1 MLDAHRFAERPVLRR
16 LTLALLGGVL
26 MGVASPSL
34 PAAEAAGLRGQVLSG
49 SHPIA
54 FSPVTLYR
62 SGHGAKQPK
71 TLARGRT
78 GHDGSF
84 RLTYDA
90 RAGRAST
97 GSVLYL
103 TAGAPE
109 RAAAPTPAP
118 PSSACRRVG
127 SRRYG
132 GGARRCRSAARP
144 RIGRAVRLASALGS
158 APVPER
164 VVVNELTTVAA
175 GFGLAQFVHEDRITG
190 RSPGLE
196 NAAAM
201 AANLANAR
209 TGRQAR
215 VLRSKPN
222 GGQTSTLR
230 AFNSLAN
237 LLAPCARAEHRCAEL
252 LRLATPP
259 GGREPRGTLQ
269 AVANIA
275 RNPTQNVGRLF
286 AAARSG
292 PTPYAPAL
300 RRSERPDSWTLAL
313 RFDGDGQTL
322 DGPGNFAIDAEG
334 NIWVLNN
341 YEYQASPFA
350 PACGSDLLLKLT
362 PDGRFA
368 PGSPYTGGGLSGAG
382 YGITFDPDGDLW
394 VGNYGFAGTGCEQQ
408 PAHNSVS
415 KFTGGGRALS
425 PDATETSTGGFTE
438 GSISW
443 PQGTVSDR
451 AGNIWVANC
460 GNDSVTQYPNGD
472 PAAARSLTGL
482 GLEKPFD
489 IAINGEGQAFVT
501 AVGNDSVAML
511 NPDGTPTSRSPIT
524 GGGLN
529 RPMGIA
535 VDSRGNMWVA
545 NSGLIDLPCPDA
557 APSLSTRGG
566 SLTLI
571 GPDGEPESPTAF
583 TGGGLTI
590 PWGITVDGDDHVWV
604 ANFGK
609 QRVSEFC
616 GLRPRTCPPGAETGD
631 PISPNGTGY
640 GFDGLVR
647 NTGLAVDP
655 SGNVWVANNW
665 LTIPVQS
672 NPGGHQVV
680 AFVGIAAPLET
691 PVIGPPRR

>member
-1 MLDAHRFAERPVLRR
+1 VLRR
-16 LTLALLGGVL
+16 LTLVVLGGVL
-26 MGVASPSL
+26 MGAGVPSL
-34 PAAEAAGLRGQVLSG
+34 PVAEAAEVRGRVMSG
-49 SHPIA
+49 SHPIG
-54 FSPVTLYR
+54 FSPVKLHR
-62 SGHGAKQPK
+62 SGHGAKQPRP
-71 TLARGRT
+71 LARART
-78 GHDGSF
+78 GRDGRF
-84 RLTYDA
+84 RLTYEA
-90 RAGRAST
+90 RAARASA
-97 GSVLYL
+97 GAVLYL
-103 TAGAPE
+103 TAGAPK

-118 PSSACRRVG
+118 PSSACVRVG
-127 SRRYG
+127 SPRDEGR
-132 GGARRCRSAARP
+132 ARLCRSAGWP
-144 RIGRAVRLASALGS
+144 RAGGAVRLASVLGS
-158 APVPER
+158 APAPER
-164 VVVNELTTVAA
+164 VVINELTTVAA
-175 GFGLAQFVHEDRITG
+175 GYGLAQFIHEGGIRG

-201 AANLANAR
+201 SANLADAT
-209 TGRQAR
+209 TGRQAG
-215 VLRSKPN
+215 VLRRDPN
-222 GGQTSTLR
+222 GSQTSTLR
-230 AFNSLAN
+230 TFNSLAN
-237 LLAPCARAEHRCAEL
+237 LLAPCARAERHCARL
-252 LRLATPP
+252 LRLASPP
-259 GGREPRGTLQ
+259 DGPAPSGALQ
-269 AVANIA
+269 AIADIA
-275 RNPTQNVGRLF
+275 RNPTHNVERLF
-286 AAARSG
+286 RLARSR
-292 PTPYAPAL
+292 PAPYEPVL
-300 RRSERPDSWTLAL
+300 RRSERPDAWTLAL
-313 RFDGDGQTL
+313 RFDGDGRTL

-334 NIWVLNN
+334 NVWTLNN
-341 YEYQASPFA
+341 YEYHASPFE
-350 PACGSDLLLKLT
+350 PACGSDLLIKFT

-382 YGITFDPDGDLW
+382 YGITFDPDGDVW

-415 KFTGGGRALS
+415 KFTAEGRALS
-425 PDATETSTGGFTE
+425 PDATEPSSGGFTE

-451 AGNIWVANC
+451 AGNIWIANC
-460 GNDSVTQYPNGD
+460 GNDSVTQYPNGN

-489 IAINGEGQAFVT
+489 IAINDAGQAFVT

-511 NPDGTPTSRSPIT
+511 NPDGSPTPRSPIRA
-524 GGGLN
+524 GGLN

-571 GPDGEPESPTAF
+571 GRDGVPERPTAF

-609 QRVSEFC
+609 KRISEFC
-616 GLRPRTCPPGAETGD
+616 GLRSRTCPPGTDPGD

-665 LTIPVQS
+665 LTAPIQS

-680 AFVGIAAPLET
+680 VFVGIAAPLRT
-691 PVIGPPRR
+691 PLIGPPRR